1 MFPHD
6 DKLDRDQSPSGLAID
21 NKPVISDVKE
31 ETNLSNDNGNLHGYR
46 YYPTSHY

>member
-1 MFPHD
+1 MCWHD

-31 ETNLSNDNGNLHGYR
+31 ETNLTNDNDNSLALGVTPMLAI
-46 YYPTSHY
+46 